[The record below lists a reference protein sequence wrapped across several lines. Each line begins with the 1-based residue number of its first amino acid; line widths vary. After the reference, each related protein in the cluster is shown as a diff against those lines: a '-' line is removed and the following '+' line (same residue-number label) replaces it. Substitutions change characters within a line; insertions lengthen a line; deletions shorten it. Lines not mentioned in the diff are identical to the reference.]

1 MKLVSR
7 GPYAGFACG
16 AFDFPSIPLPY
27 SPFSRFYGFPPRI
40 PSCELQSPNVKPPNL
55 QMRLL
60 DPGRLSRDVSTF
72 YRPIRMI
79 SIS

>member
-27 SPFSRFYGFPPRI
+27 SPSQDFTVSRPG
-40 PSCELQSPNVKPPNL
+40 SPVANSSRRTFNPPNL

>member
-1 MKLVSR
+1 MKLVSG

-40 PSCELQSPNVKPPNL
+40 PSCCELQSPNV
-55 QMRLL
+55 QA
-60 DPGRLSRDVSTF
+60 S
-72 YRPIRMI
+72 
-79 SIS
+79 